1 MVRPGIQPHIK
12 WYCPI
17 KNKGV
22 QRMTTAAQAID
33 LMAVKAGKAL
43 EEFRGFTQEQ
53 VDRITEMMTVA
64 GVANER
70 YLAEF
75 AVEETGIGNVEDKV
89 IKNHFG
95 TQVVYD
101 YMKNGKSVG
110 VIDETDGVISIA
122 EPFGIVA
129 AVTPTT
135 NPTST
140 TMFKALIALKGRNV
154 IIFAFHPRA
163 QKCSE
168 AAAKIMLD
176 AAVAAGAPKNCIQW
190 VTAPSID
197 ATDALM
203 KHPDIAIVIA
213 TGGGAMVKAAY
224 SSGHPALGVGPG
236 GVPVYIE
243 KSANLHM
250 AVEDV
255 IASKTFDNGTICS
268 SDQSV
273 IFDDRN
279 IAERALLLFERS
291 GAYLCSDAER
301 NKLESVM
308 FDKERGVPD
317 MAIVGKSPQV
327 IAELAGFKIPADR
340 KMLMVPLSTTGG
352 EDWMSREKLSPVLGW
367 FITDTK
373 EEAINA
379 AAVQLEF
386 GGAGHSAVVFTENED
401 IAHEFA
407 LKVHANR
414 VVWNQPSVHGTIGA
428 LYNSLVPSLTLG
440 CGAMGG
446 NITTE
451 NVGYKNLLNI
461 KRLARRNATA

>member
-1 MVRPGIQPHIK
+1 MAT
-12 WYCPI
+12 
-17 KNKGV
+17 V
-22 QRMTTAAQAID
+22 QLQIERMIVNAR
-33 LMAVKAGKAL
+33 KAL
-43 EEFRGFTQEQ
+43 EEFRGFSQEQ
-53 VDRITEMMTVA
+53 VDQITKAMTGA

-101 YMKNGKSVG
+101 YMKDGKSVG
-110 VIDETDGVISIA
+110 VIDESDGIISIA

-140 TMFKALIALKGRNV
+140 TMFKSLIALKGRNV
-154 IIFAFHPRA
+154 IILAFHPRA

-190 VTAPSID
+190 VTAPSIE

-203 KHPDIAIVIA
+203 KHPAVDIVIA

-236 GVPVYIE
+236 GVPVFIE
-243 KSANLHM
+243 KTANLQM

-273 IFDDRN
+273 IFDDRT
-279 IAERALLLFERS
+279 IAGKALKLFEMN
-291 GAYLCSDAER
+291 GAYLCNEAER

-327 IAELAGFKIPADR
+327 IAELAGFQIPADR
-340 KMLMVPLSTTGG
+340 KLLMVPLTTTGG

-367 FITDTK
+367 FISNSR

-379 AAVQLEF
+379 AAIQLEF
-386 GGAGHSAVVFTENED
+386 GGAGHSAVIFTENEEV
-401 IAHEFA
+401 AHEFA

-461 KRLARRNATA
+461 KRLARRRLAA

>member
-1 MVRPGIQPHIK
+1 
-12 WYCPI
+12 
-17 KNKGV
+17 
-22 QRMTTAAQAID
+22 MTTAAQAID
-33 LMAVKAGKAL
+33 RMAAKALKAL
-43 EEFRGFTQEQ
+43 EEFKGFTQEQ
-53 VDRITEMMTVA
+53 VDSISKAMTVA
-64 GVANER
+64 GVAGER

-101 YMKNGKSVG
+101 YMKAGKSVG
-110 VIDETDGVISIA
+110 VIDETDGIISIA

-168 AAAKIMLD
+168 AAAQIMLN
-176 AAVAAGAPKNCIQW
+176 AAVAAGAPQNCIQW
-190 VTAPSID
+190 VTAPSIE

-243 KSANLHM
+243 KSANLRM

-279 IAERALLLFERS
+279 IAEKTLILFERS
-291 GAYLCSDAER
+291 GAYLCTVAER

-340 KMLMVPLSTTGG
+340 KLLMVPLTTTGG

-367 FITDTK
+367 FIADSK
-373 EEAINA
+373 DEAINA

-386 GGAGHSAVVFTENED
+386 GGAGHSAVVFTEDED

-461 KRLARRNATA
+461 KRLARRNPANN

>member
-1 MVRPGIQPHIK
+1 
-12 WYCPI
+12 
-17 KNKGV
+17 
-22 QRMTTAAQAID
+22 MTTAAISAATPKTTAAHEID
-33 LMAVKAGKAL
+33 VMAVKALKAL
-43 EEFRGFTQEQ
+43 EQFKGFTQEQ
-53 VDRITEMMTVA
+53 VDSITEAMTAA

-101 YMKNGKSVG
+101 YMKDAKSVG
-110 VIDETDGVISIA
+110 VIDETDGIISIA

-163 QKCSE
+163 QKCSA

-176 AAVAAGAPKNCIQW
+176 AAVAAGAPENCIQW
-190 VTAPSID
+190 VTVPSID

-203 KHPDIAIVIA
+203 RHPDVAIVIA

-243 KSANLHM
+243 KTANLKM

-255 IASKTFDNGTICS
+255 ISSKTFDNGTICS

-273 IFDDRN
+273 IFDNRQV
-279 IAERALLLFERS
+279 AEKTLKMFEAS
-291 GAYLCSDAER
+291 GAYLCTEAEKA
-301 NKLESVM
+301 KLETVM
-308 FDKERGVPD
+308 FDKERGVPS
-317 MAIVGKSPQV
+317 MSIVGKSAKV
-327 IAELAGFKIPADR
+327 IAELAGFEVPTGT
-340 KMLMVPLSTTGG
+340 KMLMVPLTTTGG

-367 FITDTK
+367 FIVDSK
-373 EEAINA
+373 DAAINA

-386 GGAGHSAVVFTENED
+386 GGAGHSAVVFTEDEA
-401 IAHEFA
+401 IATEFA
-407 LKVHANR
+407 MKVHANR

-440 CGAMGG
+440 CGARGG
-446 NITTE
+446 NITSE

-461 KRLARRNATA
+461 KRLARRNA

>member
-1 MVRPGIQPHIK
+1 MAT
-12 WYCPI
+12 
-17 KNKGV
+17 V
-22 QRMTTAAQAID
+22 QLQIERMI
-33 LMAVKAGKAL
+33 VKARKAL
-43 EEFRGFTQEQ
+43 EEFRGFSQEQ
-53 VDRITEMMTVA
+53 VDQITKAMTGA

-101 YMKNGKSVG
+101 YMKDGKSVG
-110 VIDETDGVISIA
+110 VIDETDGIISIA

-129 AVTPTT
+129 AITPTT

-140 TMFKALIALKGRNV
+140 TMFKSLIALKGRNV
-154 IIFAFHPRA
+154 IILAFHPRA

-176 AAVAAGAPKNCIQW
+176 AAVAAGAPQNCIQW
-190 VTAPSID
+190 VTAPSIE

-203 KHPDIAIVIA
+203 KHPAVDIVIA

-236 GVPVYIE
+236 GVPVFIE
-243 KSANLHM
+243 KTANLHM

-279 IAERALLLFERS
+279 IAEKALILFERN
-291 GAYLCSDAER
+291 GAYLCNEAER

-327 IAELAGFKIPADR
+327 IAELAGFHIPADR
-340 KMLMVPLSTTGG
+340 KLLMVPLTTTGG

-367 FITDTK
+367 FITNSK

-379 AAVQLEF
+379 AAIQLEF
-386 GGAGHSAVVFTENED
+386 GGAGHSAVIFTENEEV
-401 IAHEFA
+401 AHEFA

-461 KRLARRNATA
+461 KRLARRRLAA

>member
-1 MVRPGIQPHIK
+1 
-12 WYCPI
+12 
-17 KNKGV
+17 
-22 QRMTTAAQAID
+22 MTTAAQEID
-33 LMAVKAGKAL
+33 VLASKALKAL
-43 EEFRGFTQEQ
+43 EEFKGFTQQQ
-53 VDRITEMMTVA
+53 VDRICEAMTVA

-101 YMKNGKSVG
+101 YMKDAKSVG
-110 VIDETDGVISIA
+110 VIDETDGIISIA

-154 IIFAFHPRA
+154 IILAFHPRA
-163 QKCSE
+163 QQCSA

-190 VTAPSID
+190 VTQPSIE

-203 KHPDIAIVIA
+203 KHPDVSIVVA

-236 GVPVYIE
+236 GVPVFIE

-250 AVEDV
+250 AVKDV

-273 IFDDRN
+273 IFDDHS
-279 IAERALLLFERS
+279 IAEKTLILFERS
-291 GAYLCSDAER
+291 GAYLCTEAEKA
-301 NKLESVM
+301 KLETVM
-308 FDKERGVPD
+308 FDKEKGVPS
-317 MAIVGKSPQV
+317 MSIVGKSPQV
-327 IAELAGFKIPADR
+327 ISELAGFSIPSDR
-340 KMLMVPLSTTGG
+340 KLLIVPLTTTGG
-352 EDWMSREKLSPVLGW
+352 DDWMSREKLSPVLGW
-367 FITDTK
+367 YVAEGKDA
-373 EEAINA
+373 AIKA
-379 AAVQLEF
+379 AATQLDH
-386 GGAGHSAVVFTENED
+386 GGAGHSAVVFTECED

-407 LKVHANR
+407 LKVDANR

-428 LYNSLVPSLTLG
+428 LYNTLVPSLTLG
-440 CGAMGG
+440 CGATGG

-461 KRLARRNATA
+461 KRLARRNSANN

>member
-1 MVRPGIQPHIK
+1 
-12 WYCPI
+12 
-17 KNKGV
+17 
-22 QRMTTAAQAID
+22 MTTAAQAID
-33 LMAVKAGKAL
+33 RMAAKALTAL
-43 EEFRGFTQEQ
+43 EEFKGFTQEQ
-53 VDRITEMMTVA
+53 VNRISEAMTVA
-64 GVANER
+64 GVLNER

-101 YMKNGKSVG
+101 YMKDGKSVG
-110 VIDETDGVISIA
+110 VIDETDGIISIA
-122 EPFGIVA
+122 EPFGVVA

-140 TMFKALIALKGRNV
+140 TMFKSLIALKGRNV

-168 AAAKIMLD
+168 AAAQIMLN
-176 AAVAAGAPKNCIQW
+176 AAVAAGAPQNCIQW
-190 VTAPSID
+190 VTQPSIE

-236 GVPVYIE
+236 GVPVFIE
-243 KSANLHM
+243 KTANLRM
-250 AVEDV
+250 AVDDV

-279 IAERALLLFERS
+279 IAEKALILFERS
-291 GAYLCSDAER
+291 GAYICTEAER

-317 MAIVGKSPQV
+317 MAIVGKSPQI

-340 KMLMVPLSTTGG
+340 KLLMVPLTTTHGD
-352 EDWMSREKLSPVLGW
+352 DWMSREKLSPVLGW
-367 FITDTK
+367 FITDNK
-373 EEAINA
+373 EDAINA
-379 AAVQLEF
+379 AAEQLEF

-401 IAHEFA
+401 VAHEFA

-461 KRLARRNATA
+461 KRLARRNSASN

>member
-1 MVRPGIQPHIK
+1 
-12 WYCPI
+12 
-17 KNKGV
+17 
-22 QRMTTAAQAID
+22 MTTAATEID
-33 LMAVKAGKAL
+33 QMAVKALKAL
-43 EEFRGFTQEQ
+43 EEFKSFTQEQ
-53 VDRITEMMTVA
+53 VDSITEAMTAA

-110 VIDETDGVISIA
+110 VIDETDGIISIA

-154 IIFAFHPRA
+154 IILAFHPRA
-163 QKCSE
+163 QKCSS

-176 AAVAAGAPKNCIQW
+176 AAVAAGAPENCIQW
-190 VTAPSID
+190 VTQPSIE

-203 KHPDIAIVIA
+203 KHPDVSIVIA

-243 KSANLHM
+243 KSAKLQM
-250 AVEDV
+250 AVDDV

-273 IFDDRN
+273 IFDDS
-279 IAERALLLFERS
+279 AVAKEALALFEKC
-291 GAYLCSDAER
+291 GAYICTEAEKA
-301 NKLESVM
+301 KLESVM
-308 FDKERGVPD
+308 FDKERGVPS
-317 MAIVGKSPQV
+317 MSIVGKSPQV
-327 IAELAGFKIPADR
+327 IAELAGFVIPADR
-340 KMLMVPLSTTGG
+340 KLIMVPLTTTSG
-352 EDWMSREKLSPVLGW
+352 EDWMSHEKLSPVLGW
-367 FITDTK
+367 FIVDSK
-373 EEAINA
+373 EAAINA

-386 GGAGHSAVVFTENED
+386 GGAGHSAVVFTESEE

-407 LKVHANR
+407 LRVHANR

-461 KRLARRNATA
+461 KRLARRNA

>member
-1 MVRPGIQPHIK
+1 MTTTA
-12 WYCPI
+12 
-17 KNKGV
+17 
-22 QRMTTAAQAID
+22 TTAATSTTAVHEID
-33 LMAVKAGKAL
+33 MLATKAL
-43 EEFRGFTQEQ
+43 TALEQFKVFSQEQ
-53 VDRITEMMTVA
+53 VDKIIEAMAKA

-101 YMKNGKSVG
+101 YMKNAKSVG
-110 VIDETDGVISIA
+110 VIDETDGIISIA
-122 EPFGIVA
+122 EPYGIVA

-140 TMFKALIALKGRNV
+140 TMFKSLIALKGRNV
-154 IIFAFHPRA
+154 IILAFHPRA
-163 QKCSE
+163 QKCSA

-176 AAVAAGAPKNCIQW
+176 AAVAAGAPENCIQW
-190 VTAPSID
+190 VTQPSIE

-203 KHPDIAIVIA
+203 KHPDVAIVVA

-243 KSANLHM
+243 KTANLKM
-250 AVEDV
+250 AVTDV

-268 SDQSV
+268 ADQSV
-273 IFDDRN
+273 IFDDRAV
-279 IAERALLLFERS
+279 AEKALKLFEQC
-291 GAYLCSDAER
+291 GAYLCTEAEKA
-301 NKLESVM
+301 KLESVM
-308 FDKERGVPD
+308 FDKERGVPS
-317 MAIVGKSPQV
+317 MSIVGKTAHV
-327 IAELAGFKIPADR
+327 IAELAGFHVPFDQKL
-340 KMLMVPLSTTGG
+340 LMVPLTTTHGD
-352 EDWMSREKLSPVLGW
+352 DWMSREKLSPVLGW
-367 FITDTK
+367 YIVDTK
-373 EEAINA
+373 EEAIEA
-379 AAVQLEF
+379 AVVQLEF

-401 IAHEFA
+401 VAREYA
-407 LKVHANR
+407 LRVHANR

-446 NITTE
+446 NITSE

-461 KRLARRNATA
+461 KRLARRNAA

>member
-1 MVRPGIQPHIK
+1 
-12 WYCPI
+12 
-17 KNKGV
+17 
-22 QRMTTAAQAID
+22 MTTAAQAID
-33 LMAVKAGKAL
+33 QMAVKALKAL

-53 VDRITEMMTVA
+53 VDRISEAMTIA
-64 GVANER
+64 GVASER

-110 VIDETDGVISIA
+110 VIDETDGIISIA
-122 EPFGIVA
+122 EPFGVVA

-168 AAAKIMLD
+168 AAAQTMLN
-176 AAVAAGAPKNCIQW
+176 AAVAAGAPANCIQW
-190 VTAPSID
+190 VTQPSIE

-236 GVPVYIE
+236 GVPVFIE
-243 KSANLHM
+243 KTANLRM
-250 AVEDV
+250 AVDDV

-279 IAERALLLFERS
+279 IAEKALILFERS
-291 GAYLCSDAER
+291 GAYLCTVAER

-317 MAIVGKSPQV
+317 MAIVGKSPQI

-340 KMLMVPLSTTGG
+340 KLLMVPLTTTGG
-352 EDWMSREKLSPVLGW
+352 DDWMSREKLSPVLGW
-367 FITDTK
+367 FVTDNK
-373 EEAINA
+373 EDAINA
-379 AAVQLEF
+379 AAEQLEF
-386 GGAGHSAVVFTENED
+386 GGAGHSAVVFTEDED
-401 IAHEFA
+401 VAHEFA

-461 KRLARRNATA
+461 KRLARRNAGNN

>member
-1 MVRPGIQPHIK
+1 
-12 WYCPI
+12 
-17 KNKGV
+17 
-22 QRMTTAAQAID
+22 MTTAAQAID
-33 LMAVKAGKAL
+33 VMAAKALKAL
-43 EEFRGFTQEQ
+43 EEFKGFTQEQ
-53 VDRITEMMTVA
+53 VDKITEAMTAA

-110 VIDETDGVISIA
+110 VIDETDGIISIA

-140 TMFKALIALKGRNV
+140 TMFKSLIALKGRNV
-154 IIFAFHPRA
+154 IILAFHPRA
-163 QKCSE
+163 QKCS
-168 AAAKIMLD
+168 AAAAQIMLD
-176 AAVAAGAPKNCIQW
+176 AAVAAGAPQNCIQW
-190 VTAPSID
+190 VSQPSIE

-203 KHPDIAIVIA
+203 KHPDVAIVVA

-236 GVPVYIE
+236 GVPVFIE
-243 KSANLHM
+243 KTANLRM

-279 IAERALLLFERS
+279 IAEKALILFERN
-291 GAYLCSDAER
+291 GAYLCTEAER
-301 NKLESVM
+301 NKLESIM

-340 KMLMVPLSTTGG
+340 KLLMVPLTSTEG
-352 EDWMSREKLSPVLGW
+352 EADWMSREKLSPVLGW
-367 FITDTK
+367 FIVDTK

-379 AAVQLEF
+379 AAIQLEF
-386 GGAGHSAVVFTENED
+386 GGAGHSAVVFTEDEAV
-401 IAHEFA
+401 AHEFA

-461 KRLARRNATA
+461 KRLARRNPASN

>member
-1 MVRPGIQPHIK
+1 
-12 WYCPI
+12 
-17 KNKGV
+17 
-22 QRMTTAAQAID
+22 MTTAVQAID
-33 LMAVKAGKAL
+33 QMAAKALTAL
-43 EEFRGFTQEQ
+43 EEFKGFTQKQ
-53 VDRITEMMTVA
+53 VDSISAAMTAA

-101 YMKNGKSVG
+101 YMKDGKSVG
-110 VIDETDGVISIA
+110 VIDETDGIISIA

-140 TMFKALIALKGRNV
+140 TMFKCLIALKGRNV
-154 IIFAFHPRA
+154 IILAFHPRA
-163 QKCSE
+163 QKCS
-168 AAAKIMLD
+168 AAAAQIMLD

-190 VTAPSID
+190 VTQPSIE

-203 KHPDIAIVIA
+203 KHPDVSIVIA

-236 GVPVYIE
+236 GVPVFIE
-243 KSANLHM
+243 KTANLRM
-250 AVEDV
+250 AVDDV

-279 IAERALLLFERS
+279 IAEKALILFERS
-291 GAYLCSDAER
+291 GAYLCSEAER

-340 KMLMVPLSTTGG
+340 KLLMVPLTTTGG

-367 FITDTK
+367 FIVDSK
-373 EEAINA
+373 EAAINA

-386 GGAGHSAVVFTENED
+386 GGAGHSAVVFTENEE

-461 KRLARRNATA
+461 KRLARRNATAS

>member
-1 MVRPGIQPHIK
+1 
-12 WYCPI
+12 
-17 KNKGV
+17 
-22 QRMTTAAQAID
+22 MTTAAQAID
-33 LMAVKAGKAL
+33 RMAAKALSAL
-43 EEFRGFTQEQ
+43 EEFKGFTQEQ
-53 VDRITEMMTVA
+53 VNKISEAMTVA
-64 GVANER
+64 GVLNER

-101 YMKNGKSVG
+101 YMKDGKSVG
-110 VIDETDGVISIA
+110 VIDETDGIISIA
-122 EPFGIVA
+122 EPFGVVA

-140 TMFKALIALKGRNV
+140 TMFKSLIALKGRNV

-168 AAAKIMLD
+168 AAAQIMLN
-176 AAVAAGAPKNCIQW
+176 AAVAAGAPQNCIQW
-190 VTAPSID
+190 VTQPSIE

-203 KHPDIAIVIA
+203 KHPNIAIVIA

-236 GVPVYIE
+236 GVPVFIE
-243 KSANLHM
+243 KSANLRM

-279 IAERALLLFERS
+279 IAEKALILFERS
-291 GAYLCSDAER
+291 GAYLCTEAER

-317 MAIVGKSPQV
+317 MAIVGKSPQI
-327 IAELAGFKIPADR
+327 IAELAGFKIPAD
-340 KMLMVPLSTTGG
+340 KKLLMVPLTTTGG
-352 EDWMSREKLSPVLGW
+352 DDWMSREKLSPVLGW
-367 FITDTK
+367 YIVNTK
-373 EEAINA
+373 DEAID
-379 AAVQLEF
+379 AAVTQLEF
-386 GGAGHSAVVFTENED
+386 GGAGHSAVVFTEDEA

-461 KRLARRNATA
+461 KRLARRNSANN

>member
-1 MVRPGIQPHIK
+1 
-12 WYCPI
+12 
-17 KNKGV
+17 
-22 QRMTTAAQAID
+22 MTTAATTAATPTTTAAHEID
-33 LMAVKAGKAL
+33 VMATRALKAL
-43 EEFRGFTQEQ
+43 EQFKGFTQAQ
-53 VDRITEMMTVA
+53 VDKITEAMTAA

-101 YMKNGKSVG
+101 YMKDAKSVG
-110 VIDETDGVISIA
+110 VIDETDGIISIA

-163 QKCSE
+163 QKCSA

-176 AAVAAGAPKNCIQW
+176 AAVAAGAPADCIQW
-190 VTAPSID
+190 VSQPSID

-203 KHPDIAIVIA
+203 RHPDVAIVIA

-243 KSANLHM
+243 KTANLKM

-273 IFDDRN
+273 IFDDRQV
-279 IAERALLLFERS
+279 AEKTLKMFEQS
-291 GAYLCSDAER
+291 GAYLCTEAEKA
-301 NKLESVM
+301 KLESVM
-308 FDKERGVPD
+308 FDKERGVPS
-317 MAIVGKSPQV
+317 MAIVGKSARV
-327 IAELAGFKIPADR
+327 IAGLAGFDVPADT
-340 KMLMVPLSTTGG
+340 KMLMVPLTTTGG

-367 FITDTK
+367 FVVNTK

-379 AAVQLEF
+379 AEVQLEF
-386 GGAGHSAVVFTENED
+386 GGAGHSAVVFTENEA
-401 IAHEFA
+401 IATEFA
-407 LKVHANR
+407 LRVHANR

-440 CGAMGG
+440 CGAHGG
-446 NITTE
+446 NITSE

-461 KRLARRNATA
+461 KRLARRNATAS

>member
-1 MVRPGIQPHIK
+1 MG
-12 WYCPI
+12 
-17 KNKGV
+17 
-22 QRMTTAAQAID
+22 RMEAVTSNVATQID
-33 LMAVKAGKAL
+33 QMMVKALTAL
-43 EEFRGFTQEQ
+43 EEFRSFSQEQ
-53 VDRITEMMTVA
+53 VDKISEAMTMA

-89 IKNHFG
+89 IKNTFG

-110 VIDETDGVISIA
+110 VIDETDGIISIA
-122 EPFGIVA
+122 EPFGVVA

-140 TMFKALIALKGRNV
+140 TMFKSLIALKGRNV
-154 IIFAFHPRA
+154 IILAFHPRA
-163 QKCSE
+163 QKCSA

-176 AAVAAGAPKNCIQW
+176 AAVSAGAPKNCIQW
-190 VTAPSID
+190 VTSPSIE

-203 KHPDIAIVIA
+203 KHPDVAIVIA

-236 GVPVYIE
+236 GVPVFIE
-243 KSANLHM
+243 KTANLRM
-250 AVEDV
+250 AVDDV

-273 IFDDRN
+273 IFDDRTV
-279 IAERALLLFERS
+279 AEKALLLFEKS
-291 GAYLCSDAER
+291 GAYLCTEAEK

-327 IAELAGFKIPADR
+327 IAELAGFHIPADR
-340 KMLMVPLSTTGG
+340 KLLMVPLTTTGG

-367 FITDTK
+367 FIVDTK

-379 AAVQLEF
+379 AAIQLEF

-401 IAHEFA
+401 VAHEFA

-461 KRLARRNATA
+461 KRLARRNPASS